1 MRFSSL
7 SCGVPLMP
15 TSDSS
20 SDFNLGYAVKLEP
33 EAAVDYFRAKGYAVT
48 DDWRE
53 MLHEQH
59 ARAFTVAKATG
70 GDVLTTIRSAV
81 DDALANGVTERQFM
95 KQLAPELQRL
105 GWWGRVDK
113 EAADGSTV
121 SVQLGSPA
129 RLKTIYRTNM
139 ITAYQSG
146 RYLAQQASSDTRPY
160 WTWVSII
167 DDHSRAH
174 SIELNN
180 RTFLNSDPFWASFY
194 PPVDWGCRCRVRA
207 QSERR
212 LKENGLS
219 VESSDGL
226 LTPMTVDAGTDA
238 ISGVNYQTEIMQFR
252 CQDENGKT
260 VNLSPAP
267 GWSYNVGSAAFGTD
281 VSVARKLIE
290 MTDRPL
296 RQQLI
301 QSLNN
306 SPVRL
311 AEFGDWVD
319 NVLAARRPGS
329 SVQPVAFIDDALTE
343 EVRLR
348 AGTPPARLA
357 VINEKQLIHADS
369 TKHQQTGVALT
380 AQEYRDLPSYMANP
394 KAILWDTQ
402 HKNLIYLADSAS
414 DPRAIKIALDTDQS
428 VKKRPDRLDVLVN
441 AYRMD
446 WSVIQGYVQG
456 GVYEVLRG
464 TI

>member
-7 SCGVPLMP
+7 SCGVPRMP

-105 GWWGRVDK
+105 GWWGHVDK
-113 EAADGSTV
+113 EAADGSTA

-160 WTWVSII
+160 WTWVAII
-167 DDHSRAH
+167 DERTRASSH
-174 SIELNN
+174 ELNGK
-180 RTFLNSDPFWASFY
+180 TFLSTDPFWDSFY
-194 PPVDWGCRCRVRA
+194 PPIEWGDRCRIRSTSA
-207 QSERR
+207 RR

-238 ISGVNYQTEIMQFR
+238 ISGVNYQSEVMQFR
-252 CQDENGKT
+252 CKDENGKT

-296 RQQLI
+296 RQQVI

-306 SPVRL
+306 SPERL
-311 AEFGDWVD
+311 AAFGDWVD
-319 NVLAARRPGS
+319 DVLAARRPGHG
-329 SVQPVAFIDDALTE
+329 VQPVAFIDDELAE
-343 EVRLR
+343 AVRQR
-348 AGTPPARLA
+348 AGVPPSRLA
-357 VINEKQLIHADS
+357 VINEKRLLHADS
-369 TKHQQTGVALT
+369 TKHQGDGIALS
-380 AQEYRDLPSYMANP
+380 AQEYRDLPLYLAEP
-394 KAILWDTQ
+394 KCVLWDKQ
-402 HKNLIYLADSAS
+402 NKNLLYVADSAD
-414 DPRAIKIALDTDQS
+414 DPRAIKIAVTTGQNVKRHPDMLDT
-428 VKKRPDRLDVLVN
+428 VVN
-441 AYRMD
+441 AYYTD
-446 WSVIQGYVQG
+446 VQKLQEGVDG
-456 GVYEVLRG
+456 GNYEVLRG
-464 TI
+464 SL